1 MHTYILVKG
10 TITVPKT
17 EKSGTPNNRIQ
28 KQIFKDYVPFTNCL
42 RKMTNKQ
49 LDNAKDID
57 SAIPMYNLLEYSD
70 IYSKPSGF
78 YSNIAEM
85 SQLQMLLTVIFLI
98 LMQLILLLI
107 CLKLKKK

>member
-42 RKMTNKQ
+42 RKITNKQ

-70 IYSKPSGF
+70 IIQNHLDF
-78 YSNIAEM
+78 IAI
-85 SQLQMLLTVIFLI
+85 LQRWAS
-98 LMQLILLLI
+98 
-107 CLKLKKK
+107 CKCC